1 MLAPGWANWQRELS
15 SRLQVKSFKAKKKDA
30 KEEKKRHAGCSSQV
44 VGYQAKTKG
53 SNRSAKTKLSSRAEK
68 SRKDVRNK
76 SKRVEKWNK
85 ASKNLWIAPRS
96 KEAYGKKSAYKKQ

>member
-1 MLAPGWANWQRELS
+1 MQK
-15 SRLQVKSFKAKKKDA
+15 V
-30 KEEKKRHAGCSSQV
+30 EKKRHAECSLQV

-53 SNRSAKTKLSSRAEK
+53 SNGSAKTKLPSRAKK

-85 ASKNLWIAPRS
+85 ASKNLEIAPSS